1 MTRWILADTSAI
13 VGLFLRDDE
22 WHDPAREA
30 LEGLKAARRRMLATS
45 DIFDETVTAIRRWA
59 GYRPSIEAG
68 ETLRTSRLI
77 TVVPVDEEVR
87 ESAWRRFRKMNDPH
101 LSLTDCTSFAIMERF
116 GIKEAFT
123 FDTHFRRAGFEVL
136 PRPDVGRA

>member
-22 WHDPAREA
+22 WHDPAREV
-30 LEGLKAARRRMLATS
+30 LESLKADRRRMLATS

-68 ETLRTSRLI
+68 EALRTSRLV
-77 TVVPVDEEVR
+77 TVVPVDDAAR
-87 ESAWRRFRKMNDPH
+87 EAAWRLFRKLNEPH
-101 LSLTDCTSFAIMERF
+101 LSLTDCTSFAVMERF

-123 FDTHFRRAGFEVL
+123 FDAHFRRAGFDVL
-136 PRPDVGRA
+136 PRPAAH

>member
-22 WHDPAREA
+22 WHAPAREA
-30 LEGLKAARRRMLATS
+30 LERLKADRRPMLATT

-59 GYRPSIEAG
+59 GYRPSVDAG
-68 ETLRTSRLI
+68 EALRSSRLVTI
-77 TVVPVDEEVR
+77 VPIDEPAR
-87 ESAWRRFRKMNDPH
+87 ESAWRRFRKLNDPH
-101 LSLTDCTSFAIMERF
+101 LSLTDCTSFAVMDRF

-123 FDTHFRRAGFEVL
+123 FDAHFRRAGFEIL
-136 PRPDVGRA
+136 PELNNR